1 MLSARK
7 KILGVFTAL
16 VTVSIWASFLVG
28 TRFAVSSH
36 FTVEEVLL
44 LRLLPAAIVMSPFM
58 FKLGVIPRGLSWFG
72 GFAVM
77 FGASAVFPFFISQGL
92 FYAPASDA
100 GALAPG
106 MLPLWTALAA
116 FLMLGERP
124 NKLALFGLVAILVGA
139 FMIGLWQT
147 LVGAYSGA
155 WRGYILFLMGSGLWS
170 IYSVIYRQSGLT
182 PLHGLVIGL
191 FWGAALVVPVTLLSG
206 NVTFS
211 KATLL
216 DIASMIFLQSFVI
229 AILAMILFSYAVKQL
244 GAAQTA
250 AFGALTPVLA
260 LLGGVF
266 FLGEAFSITK
276 MIGVALVA
284 GGVLL
289 ASGILSS
296 ENPRK

>member
-1 MLSARK
+1 M
-7 KILGVFTAL
+7 
-16 VTVSIWASFLVG
+16 
-28 TRFAVSSH
+28 
-36 FTVEEVLL
+36 
-44 LRLLPAAIVMSPFM
+44 
-58 FKLGVIPRGLSWFG
+58 
-72 GFAVM
+72 
-77 FGASAVFPFFISQGL
+77 
-92 FYAPASDA
+92 
-100 GALAPG
+100 
-106 MLPLWTALAA
+106 
-116 FLMLGERP
+116 
-124 NKLALFGLVAILVGA
+124 
-139 FMIGLWQT
+139 
-147 LVGAYSGA
+147 
-155 WRGYILFLMGSGLWS
+155 
-170 IYSVIYRQSGLT
+170 
-182 PLHGLVIGL
+182 
-191 FWGAALVVPVTLLSG
+191 PVTLLSG

-211 KATLL
+211 KVTLL

-289 ASGILSS
+289 ASGTLSS